1 MKAKLFKTGN
11 EFLLQ
16 SEDGKT
22 LGITSGITVGRKLS
36 IKNCEAIEFGYDLD
50 ELAENTYREYPTDL
64 KDAEYHYNR
73 DYQVHKKRKAF
84 IKGFKK
90 ALEILGDKK
99 FSEDDIKK
107 AFNVGWIQ
115 RHNEEGSHYE
125 AMEKV
130 IQSLQQT
137 EFDVEIEMEKY
148 GYCEG
153 CNRAGMWH
161 CAHADSCGNAVDL
174 ERPKLD
180 ADSCLILRRI

>member
-16 SEDGKT
+16 SEDGET

-64 KDAEYHYNR
+64 KDSEYHYNR

-99 FSEDDIKK
+99 YTDGDIKK
-107 AFNVGWIQ
+107 ALEFDKFENEFN
-115 RHNEEGSHYE
+115 NEFYDSQESF
-125 AMEKV
+125 

-137 EFDVEIEMEKY
+137 EWDVEVHASYIWTQVDIIDRRMNTCESLINKGDIEEPM
-148 GYCEG
+148 
-153 CNRAGMWH
+153 
-161 CAHADSCGNAVDL
+161 
-174 ERPKLD
+174 LD
-180 ADSCLILRRI
+180 KDGCLILKRI

>member
-36 IKNCEAIEFGYDLD
+36 IKNCETIEFGYDLD
-50 ELAENTYREYPTDL
+50 ELVENTYREYPTDL

-99 FSEDDIKK
+99 FNYGHLDKMFTCGKLYQDSRNNAYSFD
-107 AFNVGWIQ
+107 NVLSKF
-115 RHNEEGSHYE
+115 E
-125 AMEKV
+125 
-130 IQSLQQT
+130 QT
-137 EFDVEIEMEKY
+137 EWDVEIVTKPYTEVS
-148 GYCEG
+148 EG
-153 CNRAGMWH
+153 FN
-161 CAHADSCGNAVDL
+161 L
-174 ERPKLD
+174 ESKREPKLD
-180 ADSCLILRRI
+180 ADGCLILKKI